1 MRTGGRARIRWS
13 RRLVRRTAVVVA
25 AVMAVSLAGPQA
37 SLVPP
42 GQDAL
47 PLSWLWSWFDL
58 PAGWAAPPTPP
69 TPVQE
74 SAGTAADRSHTASS
88 ASTRA
93 GAGAGHAPGKG
104 PGELDPYSPHQLPP
118 AAQTT
123 TGRKADDHSF
133 DPAHSTRVAADA
145 TATSDV
151 FANPDGSFTRRVY
164 AGPHNFKAADGT
176 WTPIDTTVAKQSDG
190 RWHEH
195 ANAVGVDLAPSANDP
210 ALASVRLDA
219 SRAVA
224 YGLQGAAKVAPVV
237 SGSTATYPGV
247 LAGTGL
253 LLTTVPTG
261 LKESLVLHSAMVATS
276 WVFPLRLQ

>member
-58 PAGWAAPPTPP
+58 PAGWAAPPTP
-69 TPVQE
+69 VQE
-74 SAGTAADRSHTASS
+74 SAGTAAGRSHTASS

-93 GAGAGHAPGKG
+93 GVGAGHAPGKG
-104 PGELDPYSPHQLPP
+104 PGELDTYSPHQVPP
-118 AAQTT
+118 PEQAT
-123 TGRKADDHSF
+123 TGRKPDDRSF
-133 DPAHSTRVAADA
+133 DPAQSKRVAADA

-164 AGPHNFKAADGT
+164 G
-176 WTPIDTTVAKQSDG
+176 
-190 RWHEH
+190 
-195 ANAVGVDLAPSANDP
+195 
-210 ALASVRLDA
+210 
-219 SRAVA
+219 
-224 YGLQGAAKVAPVV
+224 
-237 SGSTATYPGV
+237 
-247 LAGTGL
+247 
-253 LLTTVPTG
+253 
-261 LKESLVLHSAMVATS
+261 
-276 WVFPLRLQ
+276 